1 MELSYYCGPVARGPF
16 KKWSKSRRIT
26 AVIRVLPW
34 AYYRLA
40 PPGPPDFPGNLAVR
54 PGGQGRTTITPFLSG
69 GRALHTDKG
78 VGGGCE
84 QGRARGQGDV
94 RRTQKC
100 CVGHCMHAGAL
111 HTCCTPRGVRRASRF
126 LGSLYSRPTLCVP
139 VHVAIRCITPT
150 ITGHTHARTHARL
163 HACADTF
170 GVPNNVHHAYVSAV
184 APQLLQRREREHV
197 KGPQVAAL
205 PGILHG
211 CRCHPQAWCLAAAD
225 ARLSSSRGRHCRRG
239 DHAHAAGGTVR
250 LRTSHALVADGA
262 QHNPRHRIRRDAR
275 SDAQGAAHAIEANVA
290 AVASGLPLMHQCQR
304 HPLVQYNS
312 CCNSHF

>member
-1 MELSYYCGPVARGPF
+1 M
-16 KKWSKSRRIT
+16 SKEGHVGREMCAERR
-26 AVIRVLPW
+26 
-34 AYYRLA
+34 
-40 PPGPPDFPGNLAVR
+40 
-54 PGGQGRTTITPFLSG
+54 
-69 GRALHTDKG
+69 
-78 VGGGCE
+78 
-84 QGRARGQGDV
+84 
-94 RRTQKC
+94 KC

-304 HPLVQYNS
+304 LLQLTFLVKRLNVLPRPPLHGVVLDQGYS
-312 CCNSHF
+312 GALPMVAGPRHTPATR